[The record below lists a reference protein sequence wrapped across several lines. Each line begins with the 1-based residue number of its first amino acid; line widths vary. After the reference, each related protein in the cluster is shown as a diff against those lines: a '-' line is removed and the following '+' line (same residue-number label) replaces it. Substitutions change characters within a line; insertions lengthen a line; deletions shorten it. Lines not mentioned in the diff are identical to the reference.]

1 MIWLTWRQH
10 RIEMLVLGL
19 VLAAMAVYFIQ
30 AGRATY
36 AGYNQVYNGMSAAT
50 CAQQHRQDA
59 LCQTITTNFHDQFE
73 DDFNAI
79 IMLFIMPVL
88 VGMFLGAPLVA
99 RELERGTYRLVW
111 TQSVTRLRWMLVKVG
126 AQAGAALLA
135 FAVLT
140 PIVLWWTGPFGGLIG
155 GGMSNFDSVGI
166 VPLAYMVYALALAIA
181 AGTLLRTTVP
191 AMFVTLVGYLAVRI
205 PIAVLARP
213 NYLPPV
219 SATWDPYVTS
229 PKVLLHQ
236 DWILFQNFVDHSGH
250 PVPVSPPQ
258 RNACEAS
265 GAPPAPHGQGTTTF
279 NDLFTACT
287 HAHGWLYMAT
297 YQPADRFWLFQGIES
312 TIFFGL
318 AAALLALAFWWV
330 RSRIS

>member
-19 VLAAMAVYFIQ
+19 VLAAMALYFILT
-30 AGRATY
+30 GRAEY

-50 CAQQHRQDA
+50 CALQHRQDA
-59 LCQTITTNFHDQFE
+59 LCQTITTNFHNQFE

-126 AQAGAALLA
+126 AQAGAALLV

-140 PIVLWWTGPFGGLIG
+140 PIVLWWSGPFSGLLY
-155 GGMSNFDSVGI
+155 GGMQNFDFVGI
-166 VPLAYMVYALALAIA
+166 APLAYMVYALALAIA
-181 AGTLLRTTVP
+181 AGTLLRKTVP
-191 AMFVTLVGYLAVRI
+191 AMFVTLVDYPAVRI
-205 PIAVLARP
+205 PIAGWARP
-213 NYLPPV
+213 NYAPPV

-229 PKVLLHQ
+229 PKVLQGSQ

-250 PVPVSPPQ
+250 PIPDSRPLY
-258 RNACEAS
+258 NACAAS
-265 GAPPAPHGQGTTTF
+265 GAPPAPHGQGTTVW
-279 NDLFTACT
+279 NGLFTACT
-287 HAHGWLYMAT
+287 HAHGWLYTAT
-297 YQPADRFWLFQGIES
+297 WQPADRFWLFQGIES
-312 TIFFGL
+312 AIFFGL
-318 AAALLALAFWWV
+318 AAALLALAVWWV
-330 RSRIS
+330 ARG